1 MREPTTRDDLGVFTA
16 RLSPTVTTTDII
28 NFAVVG
34 AGIESFHS
42 ISVLMFFLAVDASTT
57 VNGGAS
63 VVTVSEGGSVNIS
76 CTSTGVPAPTI
87 TWRLNNQTVPF
98 SQTDMTTPTDVKID
112 INFMVDTITDGS
124 VVSTLHI
131 VNAQYPA
138 YDGVYE
144 CIGDN
149 SNGGSAPPSIA
160 NITVQVQGADCSIV
174 ALARLFSPLLYT
186 LHTCTLT
193 CMRL

>member
-1 MREPTTRDDLGVFTA
+1 
-16 RLSPTVTTTDII
+16 
-28 NFAVVG
+28 
-34 AGIESFHS
+34 
-42 ISVLMFFLAVDASTT
+42 MFFLAVDANTA

-98 SQTDMTTPTDVKID
+98 NQTDMTTSADIKINVNFAVD
-112 INFMVDTITDGS
+112 AIINGS

-131 VNAQYPA
+131 VNAQYPSH
-138 YDGVYE
+138 DGVYE

-149 SNGGSAPPSIA
+149 SNGGSAPPGIA
-160 NITVQVQGADCSIV
+160 NITVQVQGTDKTT
-174 ALARLFSPLLYT
+174 LANSASFQFFSPLIS
-186 LHTCTLT
+186 
-193 CMRL
+193 